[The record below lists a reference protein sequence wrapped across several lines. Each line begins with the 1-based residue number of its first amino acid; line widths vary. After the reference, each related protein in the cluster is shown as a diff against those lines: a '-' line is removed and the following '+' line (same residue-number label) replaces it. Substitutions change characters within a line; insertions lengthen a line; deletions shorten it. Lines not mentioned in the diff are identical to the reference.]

1 MIFTLIVLVLG
12 IALCAWYLTTY
23 NSIVALRNG
32 VEQSW
37 SNIEVELKR
46 RFDLIGNLISVAKG
60 YADYE
65 KETLEKIVTMR
76 VSANQELSLGDAR
89 ELQMQLG
96 RAVTKLM
103 AISEAYPDLKA
114 DKHFSNLQTEL
125 IETENRIAE
134 RRLTYN
140 SSVNLYLNRKL
151 EFPSSFVASLHEFP
165 EKLYFDAPDEEV
177 AVVPEVKL
185 S

>member
-1 MIFTLIVLVLG
+1 MILTLVVLISGISLG
-12 IALCAWYLTTY
+12 SWYLTTY
-23 NSIVALRNG
+23 NSLVALRNG

-65 KETLEKIVTMR
+65 KETLEKIVSMR
-76 VSANQELSLGDAR
+76 VSANQELSLNEAVQ
-89 ELQMQLG
+89 LQGQLG
-96 RAVTKLM
+96 QAVTKLI

-114 DKHFSNLQTEL
+114 DKQFVSLQAEL
-125 IETENRIAE
+125 IETENRIAQ
-134 RRLTYN
+134 RRLSYN
-140 SSVNLYLNRKL
+140 NSVNLYLNRKL
-151 EFPSSFVASLHEFP
+151 EFPSNLIASLHEFP
-165 EKLYFDAPDEEV
+165 EKLYFDAPEEIT
-177 AVVPEVKL
+177 AHVPEVKL